1 MKEEKKS
8 GTDGAARP
16 ASGLPEA
23 AAADTAAERTAGSAD
38 EAGAGTT
45 RPAGNAFPTWVD
57 LLVSLGIFLVS
68 SLIGYAVS
76 LLAGCSW
83 PSPEQLSAADEA
95 VRLAAQNALGRFN
108 AVTYVV
114 TMACTLA
121 AYLFYRTYR
130 HGPRGIGRF
139 SGRGLNPMLL
149 LWGVLFMFSTSV
161 VLEPLLNALPEVP
174 NVYGRG
180 IWSVV
185 TLVVLAP
192 LFEEVIFRGVL
203 LDSMRARY
211 GVVVAWLLSSL
222 MFGAVHGHP
231 TVIVNAVFM
240 GLILGFVYIASDSLW
255 STIFLHAINNGIA
268 YMLMAVGLGEGML
281 VDLIE
286 NRTLYLIVY
295 AVAALV
301 FLFSGFM
308 TVRTLR
314 RMRREEQHRGEKNR
328 AAA

>member
-1 MKEEKKS
+1 MNEEKKS
-8 GTDGAARP
+8 GTPETISPVGETPRAERPQAAEPAAAQEPSARP
-16 ASGLPEA
+16 HKP
-23 AAADTAAERTAGSAD
+23 
-38 EAGAGTT
+38 
-45 RPAGNAFPTWVD
+45 FPTLVD
-57 LLVSLGIFLVS
+57 LLVFLGIFLAANFVGM
-68 SLIGYAVS
+68 LAA
-76 LLAGCSW
+76 LLAGCPW
-83 PSPEQLSAADEA
+83 PDLTRLSDGDEA
-95 VRLAAQNALGRFN
+95 AQIAAQTDLGAFNALSYF
-108 AVTYVV
+108 V

-121 AYLFYRTYR
+121 AYLFYRAYR

-222 MFGAVHGHP
+222 MFAAVHGHP
-231 TVIVNAVFM
+231 TVIVNALFM

-314 RMRREEQHRGEKNR
+314 RMRREETGGGEKNR

>member
-23 AAADTAAERTAGSAD
+23 AAADTAAERTADSAD

-57 LLVSLGIFLVS
+57 LLVFLGIFLVS
-68 SLIGYAVS
+68 NLIGYAVS

-114 TMACTLA
+114 TMTCTLA
-121 AYLFYRTYR
+121 AYLAYRSFR
-130 HGPRGIGRF
+130 GGPRTVGRF
-139 SGRGLNPMLL
+139 SSRGLNPMLL

-161 VLEPLLNALPEVP
+161 VLEPLLGLLPEVP

-180 IWSVV
+180 VWAVV
-185 TLVVLAP
+185 TLVVMAP
-192 LFEEVIFRGVL
+192 LFEEVLFRGVL
-203 LDSMRARY
+203 LESMRTRY

-222 MFGAVHGHP
+222 LFGAVHGHP
-231 TVIVNAVFM
+231 TVIVNAFFM
-240 GLILGFVYIASDSLW
+240 GLILGFVYLQTGSLW
-255 STIFLHAINNGIA
+255 SVIFLHAINNGLA
-268 YMLMAVGLGEGML
+268 YVLLAAGLGDGML
-281 VDLIE
+281 TDLID
-286 NRTLYLIVY
+286 NRSLYLVIY
-295 AVAALV
+295 LVAAAV

-314 RMRREEQHRGEKNR
+314 ALRRDEKNR

>member
-1 MKEEKKS
+1 MNEEKKS
-8 GTDGAARP
+8 GTPETISPVGETPRAERPQAAEPAAAQEPSARP
-16 ASGLPEA
+16 HKP
-23 AAADTAAERTAGSAD
+23 
-38 EAGAGTT
+38 
-45 RPAGNAFPTWVD
+45 FPTLVD
-57 LLVSLGIFLVS
+57 LLVFLGIFLAANFVGM
-68 SLIGYAVS
+68 LAA
-76 LLAGCSW
+76 LLAGCPW
-83 PSPEQLSAADEA
+83 PDLTRLSDGDEA
-95 VRLAAQNALGRFN
+95 AQIAAQTDLGAFNALSYF
-108 AVTYVV
+108 V

-121 AYLFYRTYR
+121 AYLFYRAYR